1 MPIAPVSGN
10 PTFGLFSLYTIMIP
24 VSRKTLNKMLRVFLV
39 YQDIVLE
46 KEAAATKLRGSAAR
60 HPTGFPRAYADGLP
74 IGE

>member
-1 MPIAPVSGN
+1 MAIAPVSGN

-46 KEAAATKLRGSAAR
+46 KEATQ
-60 HPTGFPRAYADGLP
+60 F
-74 IGE
+74 